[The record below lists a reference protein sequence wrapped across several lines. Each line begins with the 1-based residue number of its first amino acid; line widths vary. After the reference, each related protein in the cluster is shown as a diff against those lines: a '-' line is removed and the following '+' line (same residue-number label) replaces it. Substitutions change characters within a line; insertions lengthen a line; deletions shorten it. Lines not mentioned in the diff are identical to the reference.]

1 MGICGTSDQPKKT
14 VQSKTIE
21 NSLKKHAKTLASQVR
36 LLLLGPGESGKSTV
50 FKQMKI
56 LQDEGGF
63 TNEEKLSFRDQIYNN
78 CVSQMRT
85 MIEAAITI
93 RHPLSK
99 KESITYAQKIIK
111 ITSNVTWT
119 KELGEMIKHLWSD
132 PGIQEIY
139 KKQGLMYQLND
150 TTQYFMEQI
159 DRINRADF
167 IPNEEDVLRVRIRST
182 GIEEAE
188 FYFDNYL
195 FRVIDVGGQRSER
208 RKWIHCFDGITAV
221 LFCTSLIDYYLP
233 LKEDPRMNRLR
244 ESLILFKEVCEQEAF
259 HNKTIIFFLNKT
271 DLLEEKLPHYPLE
284 DWYPEF
290 KRPQSKDPQDNY
302 KAASEFLKELFLN
315 QVDTKKRSLN
325 SLFVHFTCAL
335 DTKNIELVITAV
347 RMKIMEDLL
356 GNAGF
361 E

>member
-1 MGICGTSDQPKKT
+1 
-14 VQSKTIE
+14 
-21 NSLKKHAKTLASQVR
+21 
-36 LLLLGPGESGKSTV
+36 
-50 FKQMKI
+50 
-56 LQDEGGF
+56 
-63 TNEEKLSFRDQIYNN
+63 
-78 CVSQMRT
+78 
-85 MIEAAITI
+85 
-93 RHPLSK
+93 
-99 KESITYAQKIIK
+99 
-111 ITSNVTWT
+111 
-119 KELGEMIKHLWSD
+119 
-132 PGIQEIY
+132 
-139 KKQGLMYQLND
+139 
-150 TTQYFMEQI
+150 
-159 DRINRADF
+159 
-167 IPNEEDVLRVRIRST
+167 LRVRIRST

-271 DLLEEKLPHYPLE
+271 DLLEEKLPQYPLE
-284 DWYPEF
+284 DWCPEF
-290 KRPQSKDPQDNY
+290 KRPQSKSQDQF
-302 KAASEFLKELFLN
+302 KAASEFLKDLFLN
-315 QVDTKKRSLN
+315 QVDTKKRNLS

-347 RMKIMEDLL
+347 RMKLMEDLL

-361 E
+361 V